1 MDDFVR
7 LKVTVN
13 LHFFE
18 EILLGSY
25 LLLLIVYLQGH

>member
-25 LLLLIVYLQGH
+25 